1 MIKIGLTD
9 SEVEI
14 CSMIGQIR
22 HLKTSAQCAEQI
34 QSNLDPVQIS
44 IDGVL
49 SEYIV
54 AKHKGLFLDLNCEVR
69 KFGADLISNGK
80 KIDIKST
87 RKEGGDLNIRI
98 THKDKDYD
106 FYVLVE
112 LTQNDN
118 GIIVGYISRDNAIK
132 DENIVV
138 NPNGNPYYK
147 ISRNQLKPLK

>member
-1 MIKIGLTD
+1 MIKIALTD

-14 CSMIGQIR
+14 CSLIGQIR
-22 HLKTSAQCAEQI
+22 HMKTSAQCAEQI

-112 LTQNDN
+112 LTENDN

-147 ISRNQLKPLK
+147 ISRSMLKSLK

>member
-1 MIKIGLTD
+1 MTKIGLTD

-14 CSMIGQIR
+14 CHMIGKIR

-34 QSNLDPVQIS
+34 QSNLNPEQIS

-49 SEYIV
+49 SEYMV
-54 AKHKGLFLDLNCEVR
+54 AKYKGLFLDLNCEVR

-87 RKEGGDLNIRI
+87 RKSGGDLNIRI

-112 LTQNDN
+112 LTEHDN
-118 GIIVGYISRDNAIK
+118 GIIVGYISRENAIK
-132 DENIVV
+132 DENVVV

-147 ISRNQLKPLK
+147 ISRELLKPLK

>member
-1 MIKIGLTD
+1 MIKVSLTD

-14 CSMIGQIR
+14 CTLIGKIR
-22 HLKTSAQCAEQI
+22 HLKTSAKCDEQI
-34 QSNLDPVQIS
+34 QSNLNPEQIS

-54 AKHKGLFLDLNCEVR
+54 AKHKALFFDLNCEVR

-112 LTQNDN
+112 LTQHDN
-118 GIIVGYISRDNAIK
+118 GIIIGYISRDDAIK

-147 ISRNQLKPLK
+147 ISRSLLKILK